1 MHKINIELK
10 ARAAP
15 ARVGRALASVP
26 APVRL
31 PNARLDMKMLDMK
44 MLDMKLLD
52 MKMLDMNIADSF
64 VTSTYFAY
72 PNRSDLIR
80 PRVGAPV
87 LACRCQSRR
96 SRHPRQT
103 RRLRTLEA
111 ARARHDLLDRLS
123 PFRRWRASGT

>member
-72 PNRSDLIR
+72 PNRSDLIGLRVVRAFAKGQR
-80 PRVGAPV
+80 PHPSPRATLPVALLCQTHLRQRVEFEFGY
-87 LACRCQSRR
+87 LSRR
-96 SRHPRQT
+96 SVVTP
-103 RRLRTLEA
+103 
-111 ARARHDLLDRLS
+111 S
-123 PFRRWRASGT
+123 